1 MYPPLQPYRRAFR
14 LKTVIE
20 LTGCSRSYLYAE
32 MAKEPPGFPRPSK
45 RGRMSFWDSH
55 AVESWINARL
65 DGVDHQG
72 GTQ

>member
-45 RGRMSFWDSH
+45 RGR
-55 AVESWINARL
+55 A
-65 DGVDHQG
+65 
-72 GTQ
+72 